1 MTGLIFRGRA
11 MSDLAHKIAGQIPV
25 KEPQWLKE
33 FKAFIMRGNVIDLA
47 VGVVI
52 GAAFTAIV
60 TSMVEDLLN
69 PIIGLLMGGMDFSN
83 LFVVITGERKATL
96 AATRDGGAAVLAVGK
111 FLNAVIKFVIVGFA
125 VFWMVKML
133 SKLQASKAVEEAAAP
148 PPPTPTETLLTE
160 IRDELKARKV

>member
-1 MTGLIFRGRA
+1 V
-11 MSDLAHKIAGQIPV
+11 SDLAHKIAGQMPV

-60 TSMVEDLLN
+60 TSMVEDLFN
-69 PIIGLLMGGMDFSN
+69 PIFGLLMGGMDFSN
-83 LFVVITGERKATL
+83 LFVVISGERKATL

-111 FLNAVIKFVIVGFA
+111 FINAVIKFVIVGFA
-125 VFWMVKML
+125 VFWMVKVL
-133 SKLQASKAVEEAAAP
+133 SKLQASKAVEEAAVP
-148 PPPTPTETLLTE
+148 PPPTPTESLLAE
-160 IRDELKARKV
+160 IRDELKARRV

>member
-1 MTGLIFRGRA
+1 
-11 MSDLAHKIAGQIPV
+11 MSDLANKITGQIPV

-47 VGVVI
+47 VGIVI

-83 LFVVITGERKATL
+83 LFVVISGERKATL

-111 FLNAVIKFVIVGFA
+111 FINAIIKFVIVGFA
-125 VFWMVKML
+125 VFWMVKVL
-133 SKLQASKAVEEAAAP
+133 SKLQASKAVEKAATP
-148 PPPTPTETLLTE
+148 PPPTPTEKLLAE